1 MFGKELGAMNNFF
14 LQYGGILY
22 IVQFIFAVIIGLYF
36 WNLLKNQQGKKT
48 VIFKESEKENSKLKQ
63 MRSIKLSEPLSS
75 LTRPNNLNDV
85 VGQKEG
91 IDMLRSA
98 LCGINPQHVIIYG
111 PPGVGK
117 TAAAR
122 LVLEESKQNPW
133 SPFTEDSKFVEVDAT
148 IMRFDERNI
157 ADPLIGSVHDPIYQ
171 GAGAMGTAGIPQPK
185 PGACTKAHGGILFI
199 DEIGELHPIQMNKL
213 LKVLEDRK
221 VMLESAYYSENDRN
235 IPAHIHD
242 IFLNGLPADFRL
254 VGATTRNPEELP
266 PALRSRCMEIFFK
279 PLEKEDIQRIVI
291 NALERLNI
299 KIEDGALEEINR
311 FASNG
316 REAVNMVQLSAG
328 IAQMEM
334 ESQITRQVV
343 EKVLNNGRFSPRP
356 DMKPKDRPTIG
367 VVNGLAVYGAT
378 AGIIIEVE
386 ATSIPVKP
394 GKGVWTVT
402 GVVEQEQVDGGGRS
416 YTRKS
421 MAKGA
426 VENVLTVLRSR
437 YQLDTRD
444 YDIHLNFPGGVPV
457 DGPSA
462 GISMATAVY
471 SSITQQTVDNLLAM
485 TGELSVQGKVRPVG
499 GILSKIDAAR
509 RVGVK
514 KIIIPAD
521 NWMATL
527 DSISDVEI
535 IAVRDLDEVLDQAF
549 VDGHKR
555 VTSYSSE
562 YRWHGHKHLAG
573 LIAPETDI

>member
-1 MFGKELGAMNNFF
+1 MNDLF

-36 WNLLKNQQGKKT
+36 WNLLKGQQSKKN
-48 VIFKESEKENSKLKQ
+48 VMFRESEKETFKLKQ
-63 MRSIKLSEPLSS
+63 MRNIKLSEPLSS
-75 LTRPNNLNDV
+75 LTRPTSLKDV
-85 VGQKEG
+85 VGQSEG

-98 LCGINPQHVIIYG
+98 LCGVNPQHVIIYG

-122 LVLEESKQNPW
+122 LVLEEAKANPW
-133 SPFTEDSKFVEVDAT
+133 SPFTADSKFVEVDAT

-171 GAGAMGTAGIPQPK
+171 GAGAMGSAGIPQPK

-199 DEIGELHPIQMNKL
+199 DEIGELHPMQMNKL

-221 VMLESAYYSENDRN
+221 VLLESAYYNENDRN

-266 PALRSRCMEIFFK
+266 PALRSRCLEIFFK
-279 PLEKEDIQRIVI
+279 PLEKEDIQRIVL
-291 NALERLNI
+291 NALERLHFE
-299 KIEDGALEEINR
+299 IEDDALAEITR

-316 REAVNMVQLSAG
+316 REAVNMVQLAAG
-328 IAQMEM
+328 IAQMDM
-334 ESQITRQVV
+334 QSRITRAIV

-356 DMKPKDRPTIG
+356 DIKPKERPTVG
-367 VVNGLAVYGAT
+367 VVYGLAVYGAT
-378 AGIIIEVE
+378 AGTIIEVE
-386 ATSIPVKP
+386 ATSIPTAA
-394 GKGVWTVT
+394 GKGTWTVT
-402 GVVEQEQVDGGGRS
+402 GVIEEEQVGGAGHS

-426 VENVLTVLRSR
+426 VENVLTVLRSC
-437 YQLDTRD
+437 YGINTRN
-444 YDIHLNFPGGVPV
+444 YDIHLNFPGGIPV

-471 SSITQQTVDNLLAM
+471 SSITNQPVDNLLAM
-485 TGELSVQGKVRPVG
+485 TGELSVQGMVRPVG

-509 RVGVK
+509 RAGIK
-514 KIIIPAD
+514 RIIIPAD

-527 DSISDVEI
+527 DSIDDVEI
-535 IAVRDLDEVLDQAF
+535 IAVRSLDEVLNRAL
-549 VDGHKR
+549 VGEVKKKTAHNGR
-555 VTSYSSE
+555 YP
-562 YRWHGHKHLAG
+562 WHGPKHMGG
-573 LIAPETDI
+573 LIAPDNDI

>member
-1 MFGKELGAMNNFF
+1 MNNFF

-471 SSITQQTVDNLLAM
+471 SSITQQPVDNLLAM